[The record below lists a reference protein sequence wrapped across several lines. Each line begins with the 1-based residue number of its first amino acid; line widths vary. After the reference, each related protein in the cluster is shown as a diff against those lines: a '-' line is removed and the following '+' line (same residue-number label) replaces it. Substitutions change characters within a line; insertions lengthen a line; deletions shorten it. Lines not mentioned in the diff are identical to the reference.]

1 MVVAAIDVGGTKIAS
16 ALFHSD
22 GSILHRTTALLQG
35 RQGSAVAELIIEQ
48 LSALRTKS
56 KEPIHSV
63 GLCIPGIY
71 YAESGTVWAP
81 NIPGWDRY
89 PLKAE
94 IEQTVNSQCPVV
106 IDSDRACYI
115 LGETWQGA
123 ARHCANAI
131 FLAVGTGIGA
141 GILVQGQILRGA
153 GDAAGA
159 IGWLA
164 LDLPFKSHYKECGCF
179 EYHASG
185 PGLVKVALEKLQ
197 TNPDYRGRLLTDPL
211 TTADLFAAY
220 KAKDPVAMQVLEEAT
235 DYWAMAVANLVSLF
249 NPEAIIFGGGLFG
262 PAAEFLPAIYNKA
275 CQWAQ
280 PISIKKVRLL
290 VSALGADAGLWGAAN
305 LALQPAGPVKNV
317 VHPS

>member
-16 ALFHSD
+16 ALIHSD
-22 GSILHRTTALLQG
+22 GQILHQSTALLQG
-35 RQGSAVAELIIEQ
+35 RQSTDVAELIIDQ
-48 LSALRTKS
+48 LLALIEKS
-56 KEPIHSV
+56 TEPILAV
-63 GLCIPGIY
+63 GICIPGIY
-71 YAESGTVWAP
+71 YAASGCVWAP
-81 NIPGWDRY
+81 NIPGWERF

-94 IEQTVNSQCPVV
+94 IQRAVNSKFPVA

-123 ARHCANAI
+123 ARDCANAI

-141 GILVQGQILRGA
+141 GILVNGQIVRGV

-185 PGLVKVALEKLQ
+185 PGLVKVAAAKLA
-197 TNPDYRGRLLTDPL
+197 TNHDYKDGLQGGTITTSELFVAYKNRDPL
-211 TTADLFAAY
+211 AT
-220 KAKDPVAMQVLEEAT
+220 QVLTEAT

-249 NPEAIIFGGGLFG
+249 NPEVIIFGGGVFG
-262 PAAEFLPAIYNKA
+262 PAAEFLPDIYHKA

-280 PISIKKVRLL
+280 PISIKQVRLV
-290 VSALGADAGLWGAAN
+290 VSALGTDAGLWGAAR
-305 LALQPAGPVKNV
+305 LALQRFSLIKN
-317 VHPS
+317 